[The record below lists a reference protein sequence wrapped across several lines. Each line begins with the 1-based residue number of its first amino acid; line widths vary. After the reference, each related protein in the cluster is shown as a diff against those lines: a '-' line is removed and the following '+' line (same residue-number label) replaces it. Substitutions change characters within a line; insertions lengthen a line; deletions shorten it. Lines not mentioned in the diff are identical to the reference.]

1 MSEVIFVM
9 LNKISFKL
17 STETF
22 GCDNEPTDV
31 VEIYIDGDNLRK
43 KISLRITIVAVGIIY
58 KSYEKF
64 LFGG

>member
-31 VEIYIDGDNLRK
+31 VEIYIDGEICVKRFHADYHCGRRNYIQVL
-43 KISLRITIVAVGIIY
+43 
-58 KSYEKF
+58 
-64 LFGG
+64 

>member
-1 MSEVIFVM
+1 MKG
-9 LNKISFKL
+9 NRISFKL

-43 KISLRITIVAVGIIY
+43 RFHADYHCGRRNYIQVL
-58 KSYEKF
+58 
-64 LFGG
+64 

>member
-43 KISLRITIVAVGIIY
+43 NFMRITFVAVGIIY

>member
-1 MSEVIFVM
+1 M

>member
-43 KISLRITIVAVGIIY
+43 KISCGLPLWRRNYIQV
-58 KSYEKF
+58 
-64 LFGG
+64 L

>member
-1 MSEVIFVM
+1 M

-43 KISLRITIVAVGIIY
+43 KFHADYLCGRRNYIKVL
-58 KSYEKF
+58 
-64 LFGG
+64 